1 MWGHVPTQKFGKIIT
16 CIEALGG
23 QYQVV
28 ELRRIVLIH
37 DLKRQ
42 GLSVS
47 AIARQ
52 TGLDRKT
59 VRKYLDRGLEVPVYG
74 PRDPRPRLLE
84 PYQGYL
90 SEKIRD
96 CPELS
101 GRRLHREIK
110 ALGYTGSYT
119 TVTDYLRSIRP
130 ERPRVFERRFETG
143 PGEQAQVDFAEFSV
157 EFTDDPGV
165 MRKVWLF
172 SFVLGHSR
180 WLWGRFCANQKLET
194 VLRCHVAAFAACGGV
209 PREVLYDRMKTAVIG
224 EDADGTVAYNPS
236 LVAMLDHY
244 GAAPKACKAY
254 RAKTKGKVER
264 PFRYIRQDF
273 FLGRTFR
280 NMDDLNAQFAQWSDE
295 IANPRIH
302 ATTNRG
308 VNEAFAQEQTVLIPL
323 PAHPYDAVLTVERR
337 VSHEG
342 MVSVG
347 GNLYSVP
354 DTTRKRVLEVQ
365 NHPCEIRIF
374 EEGHLIACHP
384 VLEGRNLRRIDP
396 DHRKVPPLSRRS
408 GSARHVNGCPNGEHV
423 GRRSLA
429 FYDTVAQRLAMQEV
443 RR

>member
-1 MWGHVPTQKFGKIIT
+1 M
-16 CIEALGG
+16 
-23 QYQVV
+23 
-28 ELRRIVLIH
+28 IH

-52 TGLDRKT
+52 TDLDRKT

-84 PYQGYL
+84 PYEGYL
-90 SEKIRD
+90 SEKIRK
-96 CPELS
+96 CPGLS
-101 GRRLHREIK
+101 GRRLHREIT
-110 ALGYTGSYT
+110 ALGYTGGYSA
-119 TVTDYLRSIRP
+119 VTDYLRSVRP
-130 ERPRVFERRFETG
+130 ELPRVFERRFETE

-157 EFTDDPGV
+157 EFTDEPG
-165 MRKVWLF
+165 MTRKVWLF

-194 VLRCHVAAFAACGGV
+194 VLRCHVAAFDACGGATG
-209 PREVLYDRMKTAVIG
+209 EVLYDRMKTAVLG
-224 EDADGTVAYNPS
+224 EDADGTVVYNSS

-244 GAAPKACKAY
+244 GSAPKACKAY

-264 PFRYIRQDF
+264 PFRYIRQDV

-280 NMDDLNAQFAQWSDE
+280 NMGDLNAQFDQWRAE
-295 IANPRIH
+295 IANPRVH
-302 ATTNRG
+302 ATTNKV
-308 VNEAFAQEQTVLIPL
+308 VNEAFAQEQTFLIPL

-354 DTTRKRVLEVQ
+354 DTARKRVLEVQ
-365 NHPCEIRIF
+365 SHPSEIRIF
-374 EEGHLIACHP
+374 EEGTLSARHS
-384 VLEGRNLRRIDP
+384 VLEGRNQRRVDP
-396 DHRKVPPLSRRS
+396 SHRKAPP
-408 GSARHVNGCPNGEHV
+408 SARRHPQQLLPQQAGGV
-423 GRRSLA
+423 GQRPLA
-429 FYDTVAQRLAMQEV
+429 FYDAVARRLAPQEV